1 MIGISKK
8 ESYRTAAKSGSG
20 SLTEKKSQFIASVS
34 PVETEEEAVA
44 FISRI
49 RTKYPDARHNVYAYV
64 IDENNIT
71 RYSDDGEPQG
81 TAGIPVLNVIQK
93 EGLVDIAVVVT
104 RYFGG
109 VLLGTGGLARA
120 YGQSAKLG
128 IENAGTVEKA
138 LCDIVSVKADYGLI
152 GKIQHKISSAGYT
165 PKDIVYADNVTVTV
179 YIRRR
184 DTQKFI
190 SEITDITNAR
200 AECSVI
206 GSGYADL

>member
-8 ESYRTAAKSGSG
+8 ESYRTAAKFGTG

-34 PVETEEEAVA
+34 PVGTEEEAIG
-44 FISRI
+44 FISKI
-49 RTKYPDARHNVYAYV
+49 RAQYPDARHNVYAYV

-81 TAGIPVLNVIQK
+81 TAGVPVLNVIQK

-128 IENAGTVEKA
+128 IENAGVVEKA
-138 LCDIVSVKADYGLI
+138 LCDIVSVRSDYGLI
-152 GKIQHKISSAGYT
+152 GKIQHKISAAGYT
-165 PKDIVYADNVTVTV
+165 PKDTVYAGDVTLTV

-184 DTQKFI
+184 DTQEFI
-190 SEITDITNAR
+190 SGITDITNAR
-200 AECSVI
+200 AQCSII